1 LGKKKRKARQKEP
14 NLFLSGLKWFGCFFV
29 VLLLGWYM
37 IVDHIEGDS
46 FQGVVELPL
55 KESYANALYGW
66 ALIHW
71 VIGIPTVILALVLI
85 IRESKKEF
93 MATCFYSVPLFL
105 LSMSFTIQYMV
116 FLIKVDAEL
125 LGWLYIMVAAF
136 GFVLVNV
143 IIHLNK
149 TKIHSWLIRLGL
161 VLVILSWVILI
172 IADSAVGNYIV
183 TYKSSLR
190 GIFMVKTIVG
200 TFQTLGIFIFLAM
213 YGFLLKLQLAGEE

>member
-1 LGKKKRKARQKEP
+1 LSKKKRKAKKEAK
-14 NLFLSGLKWFGCFFV
+14 SWMTGLKLFGCFFV
-29 VLLLGWYM
+29 VLLLGWYL

-55 KESYANALYGW
+55 NESYANALYGW
-66 ALIHW
+66 ALIYW
-71 VIGIPTVILALVLI
+71 VLGIPAVIVALVLI

-116 FLIKVDAEL
+116 FLIKVDAEFS
-125 LGWLYIMVAAF
+125 GWLYIVVAAI
-136 GFVLVNV
+136 GFILVNV
-143 IIHLNK
+143 LIYLNK
-149 TKIHSWLIRLGL
+149 TKIHSWLVRLGL
-161 VLVILSWVILI
+161 VLVTLSWVILI
-172 IADSAVGNYIV
+172 IADSAVGNYII

-190 GIFMVKTIVG
+190 GSFMVKTIVG

-213 YGFLLKLQLAGEE
+213 YGYLLKLRLDGEE